1 MLTRVLFAVVL
12 LFGLASA
19 AWAEDA
25 EVAALGL
32 TDHVVTEDELAK
44 GEALPQPK
52 FNTPGVAYALVKD
65 LKKGDMVEVA
75 LTKDGASLMHNLREA
90 EADGDTVLLLAGKS
104 GVPAGGWPKGSY
116 TAQVTVTRDGNTIAE
131 QETDAI
137 PFE

>member
-25 EVAALGL
+25 KVAALGL
-32 TDHVVTEDELAK
+32 TDHVATEDELAK
-44 GEALPQPK
+44 GEALPSPK

>member
-25 EVAALGL
+25 EIAALGL
-32 TDHVVTEDELAK
+32 TDHVVTEEELAK

-52 FNTPGVAYALVKD
+52 FNTPGVAYALVNN

>member
-25 EVAALGL
+25 KVAALGL

-65 LKKGDMVEVA
+65 LKKGDTVEVV
-75 LTKDGASLMHNLREA
+75 LTKDGASLMHNLREVD
-90 EADGDTVLLLAGKS
+90 ADGQTVLLLAGKS
-104 GVPAGGWPKGSY
+104 GVPAGGWPKGTY
-116 TAQVTVTRDGNTIAE
+116 TAHVTVTRDGKTIAE

>member
-12 LFGLASA
+12 LLGLASTA
-19 AWAEDA
+19 TAQDA
-25 EVAALGL
+25 KVAALGL

-44 GEALPQPK
+44 GETLPSPK
-52 FNTPGVAYALVKD
+52 FNTPGVAYALVKN

-75 LTKDGASLMHNLREA
+75 LIKDGASLMHNIREA
-90 EADGDTVLLLAGKS
+90 DADGDTVLLLAGKS

-116 TAQVTVTRDGNTIAE
+116 TAHVTVTRDGKPIAE
-131 QETDAI
+131 QETDLI